1 MENSN
6 IEHIDVSTVVE
17 EVTKIFGKDGKNKLK
32 TLVRNEK
39 VYPDKDKLKD
49 DMEILADKLKFDEL
63 LNVEKMYFENVESF
77 NSSHLNGHMMFSEF
91 GTIYSRSNLATV
103 KSIHSI
109 QNDGGVYQYEVQ
121 LNSNGPMRI
130 GWATQMC
137 AFTDELG
144 VGETENSYGF
154 DGYRLEKWNMSNACT
169 YGRKWRVGNIIGCTI
184 DLGKKSIEFFNNGE
198 SLGVIVEELIN
209 KDNLTYFPALT
220 LSDEENVVVNL
231 GERPF
236 KFPILNSKPLIT
248 SPIALINY
256 FRRLEKNIY
265 SLIESQ
271 INLNKKNTK
280 NNLKHYD
287 KIRINNI
294 IKNILFHQFEHLLK
308 NQFIVDSCFIL
319 FLRNLNKRSPE
330 KLIVFLELMWENIP
344 KYRMVSIMNYL
355 IFCLLC
361 DFKCTWRNRFDISHQ
376 SEVLKLL
383 TAICRET
390 NTRKEAIVNI
400 FFDKIKFAHFLHII
414 SPSDEMLE
422 KMIPRVYWSIENV
435 ELSED
440 MQNKLI
446 KNFPQDYKKSKS
458 AYNEASEKLKKLLNQ
473 LEKLQIIF
481 LKTLLNDNDQ
491 TDTIVSSRV
500 LFSRRFQSFTQENMI
515 YWRNDPM
522 LKLPGPVL
530 LSTFFRLSFLLRE
543 LLSEELVDV
552 NDLKIHPNI
561 FYLENYNFFGIERIG
576 ADMDDDVI
584 EINSVAGFITIL
596 TRIIRNTEDRNA
608 NIHIADAV
616 MNRILSFDL
625 PTDKIHVFSV
635 LLNNIMF
642 LYHVASHRQLIEYVA
657 FKKRL
662 AELSIDYALVDYELK
677 TTNENKDV
685 LEHTLKDIEKKVCLS
700 SRHIAWLKSLI
711 FVATN
716 EQILEWILMI
726 ISHTL
731 KYCSDIEEELFR
743 FVPHFYIDNLLG
755 LAVLLPDYTN
765 ITQTFDDIIVGK
777 KWLATLIAEIL
788 MKIFNDQRIIHPKS
802 REIITQG
809 ITLYLTHPKSIVLL
823 QEVSEKSRLRA
834 IKSIFKPMERKI
846 WIKTNLILML
856 IWYGSGFAFRYTR
869 PPHLKNKH
877 VSTQGAL
884 EEIVFS
890 NMGTVRPP
898 ATVLQN
904 DIRKFIAYDKE
915 TASNFINNSLNYLN
929 WAFSEFISLFQ
940 EIKDINGNN
949 SFIISSEEVN
959 KLKSCGKSFI
969 YTVTLLRVIEMMIH
983 FDRNIIID
991 QEGSLGRVFQLIC
1004 QILNRINASSST
1016 FSHILAS
1023 SLPYME
1029 CVHKFT
1035 ILVATTGVLLSMLE
1049 GEINKKVS
1057 EENAERPSK
1066 ISSIPEITDVLIS
1079 DPNFNLSSL
1088 DFIILSENENDE
1100 PFSLNFYKT
1109 YINKEEFEKVGDM
1122 YQHLDWYMKR
1132 HKSMASSIN
1141 EEDLC
1146 IICYSNKNS
1155 VTLIPCRH
1163 QCCKL
1168 CINHHI
1174 LYSRVCFYCKGRIE
1188 SVVDTNNLST
1198 VIHDFGT
1205 EPPPLS

>member
-1 MENSN
+1 
-6 IEHIDVSTVVE
+6 
-17 EVTKIFGKDGKNKLK
+17 
-32 TLVRNEK
+32 
-39 VYPDKDKLKD
+39 
-49 DMEILADKLKFDEL
+49 
-63 LNVEKMYFENVESF
+63 
-77 NSSHLNGHMMFSEF
+77 
-91 GTIYSRSNLATV
+91 
-103 KSIHSI
+103 
-109 QNDGGVYQYEVQ
+109 
-121 LNSNGPMRI
+121 
-130 GWATQMC
+130 
-137 AFTDELG
+137 
-144 VGETENSYGF
+144 
-154 DGYRLEKWNMSNACT
+154 
-169 YGRKWRVGNIIGCTI
+169 
-184 DLGKKSIEFFNNGE
+184 
-198 SLGVIVEELIN
+198 
-209 KDNLTYFPALT
+209 
-220 LSDEENVVVNL
+220 
-231 GERPF
+231 
-236 KFPILNSKPLIT
+236 
-248 SPIALINY
+248 
-256 FRRLEKNIY
+256 
-265 SLIESQ
+265 
-271 INLNKKNTK
+271 
-280 NNLKHYD
+280 
-287 KIRINNI
+287 
-294 IKNILFHQFEHLLK
+294 
-308 NQFIVDSCFIL
+308 
-319 FLRNLNKRSPE
+319 
-330 KLIVFLELMWENIP
+330 
-344 KYRMVSIMNYL
+344 
-355 IFCLLC
+355 
-361 DFKCTWRNRFDISHQ
+361 
-376 SEVLKLL
+376 
-383 TAICRET
+383 
-390 NTRKEAIVNI
+390 
-400 FFDKIKFAHFLHII
+400 
-414 SPSDEMLE
+414 
-422 KMIPRVYWSIENV
+422 
-435 ELSED
+435 
-440 MQNKLI
+440 
-446 KNFPQDYKKSKS
+446 
-458 AYNEASEKLKKLLNQ
+458 
-473 LEKLQIIF
+473 
-481 LKTLLNDNDQ
+481 
-491 TDTIVSSRV
+491 
-500 LFSRRFQSFTQENMI
+500 
-515 YWRNDPM
+515 
-522 LKLPGPVL
+522 
-530 LSTFFRLSFLLRE
+530 
-543 LLSEELVDV
+543 
-552 NDLKIHPNI
+552 
-561 FYLENYNFFGIERIG
+561 
-576 ADMDDDVI
+576 
-584 EINSVAGFITIL
+584 
-596 TRIIRNTEDRNA
+596 
-608 NIHIADAV
+608 
-616 MNRILSFDL
+616 MNRILSFDHL

-635 LLNNIMF
+635 LLNNIMC

-657 FKKRL
+657 FKERL

-731 KYCSDIEEELFR
+731 RYCSDIEEELFR
-743 FVPHFYIDNLLG
+743 FVPDFYIDNLLG

-809 ITLYLTHPKSIVLL
+809 VTLYLTHPKSIVLL